1 MASEQELSTSF
12 IPALYKPAALLPI
25 ARHKKSLLYLV
36 ENFPVTIV
44 VGQTGSGKTTQL
56 PQYLEQAGW
65 CGEGKT
71 IAVTQPRRVAATT
84 VATRVAEEMHCKV
97 GEEVGYS
104 IRFEDLTSP
113 ATKIKFL
120 TDGMLLREALVDPLL
135 SRYSVIMV
143 DEAHERSLST
153 DILLGILKKICK
165 KRPELRI
172 IVSSATLQAE
182 DFLRF
187 FAGEEYDPEAEP
199 ADLGGSVGR
208 IISLEGRM
216 YPVDMLFLES
226 PAEDYIERSVKTVF
240 DIHTQEAEGDI
251 LLFLTGREEIDTAIQ
266 LISERAA
273 TLHPKAPLLQPLP
286 LYAGLT
292 TEQQMYVFEPTPEN
306 TRKVIVST
314 NIAEASVTI
323 DGIVYVIDCGFAK
336 LRAYN
341 PMTGIDTLTAVPI
354 SKASATQRAG
364 RAGRTKPGKC
374 FRLYTQQDYERMPDA
389 TVPEI
394 QRSNLAP
401 IIMQLKALGIDN
413 IVRFDFLTSPPAELI
428 IRALELLSS
437 LGAVDDYAKLTKPL
451 GMRMAEIALDPM
463 MAKVVLAAPSFGCLS
478 EILTIAAM
486 VNLQG
491 TVWVQHS
498 GDKRSA
504 ESNRRKFAVEE
515 GDHLTYL
522 NVYQAFVTKGKKDP
536 KWCRDNLLNYKALL
550 RAVSIRGQ
558 LKRYL
563 ERFGI
568 QIDETLS
575 SRDTVDLSARPEKIR
590 RCLTT
595 GYFAHAAKMQPDGTF
610 RTVSGGLVLH
620 AHPSSLMFNRKADWV
635 IFHEIMQTGEK
646 TYIRD
651 VTKIDKGYLLDG
663 GCHGEDH
670 DHSNDI
676 TPAIQSLLYSQVDFG
691 KIITLNESIPKAG
704 AAIVQKTWAER
715 LNDEPELESDADEQL
730 LMTIPF
736 SGQANIHSVLL
747 YTAPT
752 ISAPKTVKLFKN
764 RDDLDFS
771 MASELHP
778 TQIIEVPP
786 PVPGAD
792 VFELPLN
799 RAHWNATTSVTLFFE
814 DNWSNGEED
823 VTKVGYVGFKGQ
835 FMKLTR
841 EPVNFL
847 YEAAANPQDHVSI
860 PGVGGIGSVLPG
872 Q

>member
-1 MASEQELSTSF
+1 MASELELSSGY

-36 ENFPVTIV
+36 ETYQVTIV

-56 PQYLEQAGW
+56 PQYLDQAGW
-65 CGEGKT
+65 CENGKS

-84 VATRVAEEMHCKV
+84 VATRVAEEMRCKI

-104 IRFEDLTSP
+104 IRFEDVTSA
-113 ATKIKFL
+113 ATRIKFL

-153 DILLGILKKICK
+153 DVLLGILKKIMK

-172 IVSSATLQAE
+172 IISSATLQAE

-187 FAGEEYDPEAEP
+187 FAGDEYKPDAEP
-199 ADLGGSVGR
+199 ADLGGSIGR

-216 YPVDMLFLES
+216 YPVDTLFLEN
-226 PAEDYIERSVKTVF
+226 PAEDYVERAIKTVF
-240 DIHTQEAEGDI
+240 DIHTQESEGDV
-251 LLFLTGREEIDTAIQ
+251 LLFLTGREEIDRAIQ

-273 TLHPKAPLLQPLP
+273 NLNPNAPSLLTLP

-292 TEQQMYVFEPTPEN
+292 TDQQMYVFEPAPEN

-341 PMTGIDTLTAVPI
+341 PTTGIETLTAVPI
-354 SKASATQRAG
+354 SRASATQRAG

-374 FRLYTQQDYERMPDA
+374 FRLYTQQTYEQLPEA

-401 IIMQLKALGIDN
+401 IVMQLKALGIDN
-413 IVRFDFLTSPPAELI
+413 IVRFDFLTSPPAELV
-428 IRALELLSS
+428 IRAFELLYS
-437 LGAVDDYAKLTKPL
+437 LGAVDDYAKLTKPM
-451 GMRMAEIALDPM
+451 GTRMAELAVDPM
-463 MAKVVLAAPSFGCLS
+463 MGKVLLAAPSFKCLS
-478 EILTIAAM
+478 EILSIAAM
-486 VNLQG
+486 VSLQG
-491 TVWVQHS
+491 TVWVQHD
-498 GDKRSA
+498 GDKKAA
-504 ESNRRKFAVEE
+504 ESHRRKFAVEE

-522 NVYQAFVTKGKKDP
+522 NVYQAFVTKGKKDS
-536 KWCRDNLLNYKALL
+536 KWCRDHLLNYRALV

-568 QIDETLS
+568 QVEESLS
-575 SRDTVDLSARPEKIR
+575 TRHGGAGATTSPEQIQ

-610 RTVSGGLVLH
+610 KTVSGGLTLH

-635 IFHEIMQTGEK
+635 IFHEIMQTGSK

-651 VTKIDKGYLLDG
+651 VTKIEKSYLL
-663 GCHGEDH
+663 EY
-670 DHSNDI
+670 
-676 TPAIQSLLYSQVDFG
+676 A
-691 KIITLNESIPKAG
+691 
-704 AAIVQKTWAER
+704 
-715 LNDEPELESDADEQL
+715 PE
-730 LMTIPF
+730 
-736 SGQANIHSVLL
+736 
-747 YTAPT
+747 YY
-752 ISAPKTVKLFKN
+752 
-764 RDDLDFS
+764 R
-771 MASELHP
+771 
-778 TQIIEVPP
+778 
-786 PVPGAD
+786 
-792 VFELPLN
+792 
-799 RAHWNATTSVTLFFE
+799 VT
-814 DNWSNGEED
+814 
-823 VTKVGYVGFKGQ
+823 
-835 FMKLTR
+835 
-841 EPVNFL
+841 
-847 YEAAANPQDHVSI
+847 
-860 PGVGGIGSVLPG
+860 
-872 Q
+872 